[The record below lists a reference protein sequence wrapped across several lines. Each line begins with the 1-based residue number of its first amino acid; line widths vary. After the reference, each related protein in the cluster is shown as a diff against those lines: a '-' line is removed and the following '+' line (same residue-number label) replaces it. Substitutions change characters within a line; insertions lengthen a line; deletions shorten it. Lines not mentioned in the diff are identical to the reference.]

1 VSSPFRLTEVE
12 RAGRYDLLVR
22 ATTLR
27 EPPVLSEAGL
37 RLLLDAA
44 TAPRP
49 PDELPAHLRPQLQRL
64 ITAGLAGGDGRLTPQ
79 ARDIVKV
86 IEQPAIWL
94 RIEAAGGQP
103 MTWTAWLSNKLAVIV
118 ARDGPADDYT
128 LRTVIPGWVPV
139 QAVRWL
145 GIGPRDVPAG
155 PRDVPAGPRDV
166 PAGPRDSQ
174 ASARALPARRPVLP
188 MTTMLSWLDEP
199 GIPPPGDD
207 PVLAQIWAQP
217 GRLWAIEVAPDGGRV
232 LVLDAAE
239 AGLWLVTGAG
249 STDDAGDV
257 VLLPLPPRTFWR
269 MLLTFIA
276 SASEMANASKVPSPA
291 PAANRSTATRND
303 HLL

>member
-1 VSSPFRLTEVE
+1 VRSPFRLTEVE
-12 RAGRYDLLVR
+12 RASRYDLLVR

-37 RLLLDAA
+37 RLLLGAA
-44 TAPRP
+44 AAPRTS
-49 PDELPAHLRPQLQRL
+49 DELPAHLRPQLQRL
-64 ITAGLAGGDGRLTPQ
+64 IAAGLADGDGRLTPQ
-79 ARDIVKV
+79 AGDIVKV

-94 RIEAAGGQP
+94 RIETAGGQP

-118 ARDGPADDYT
+118 ARAGPADDYT

-139 QAVRWL
+139 EAVRWL
-145 GIGPRDVPAG
+145 GIGPRDMPAG
-155 PRDVPAGPRDV
+155 PRDPR
-166 PAGPRDSQ
+166 
-174 ASARALPARRPVLP
+174 ASARARSARRPVLP
-188 MTTMLSWLDEP
+188 MAAMLSWLDEP
-199 GIPPPGDD
+199 AIPPPGDD

-239 AGLWLVTGAG
+239 AGLWLVTGTDSA
-249 STDDAGDV
+249 DDAEDL
-257 VLLPLPPRTFWR
+257 VLMPLPPRTFWR

-276 SASEMANASKVPSPA
+276 SASEVASASKVPSAA
-291 PAANRSTATRND
+291 PAANPSTAMRNG

>member
-37 RLLLDAA
+37 RLLLGAA
-44 TAPRP
+44 TAPLP
-49 PDELPAHLRPQLQRL
+49 SDELPAHLRPQLQRL
-64 ITAGLAGGDGRLTPQ
+64 IAAGLAGGDGRLTPQ
-79 ARDIVKV
+79 AGDIVKV
-86 IEQPAIWL
+86 IGQPAIWL

-118 ARDGPADDYT
+118 ARAGPADDYT
-128 LRTVIPGWVPV
+128 LRAVIPGWVPV
-139 QAVRWL
+139 EAVRWL
-145 GIGPRDVPAG
+145 GIGPRDMPAG
-155 PRDVPAGPRDV
+155 PRDMPAGPRDM
-166 PAGPRDSQ
+166 P
-174 ASARALPARRPVLP
+174 ASARARPARRPVLP

-199 GIPPPGDD
+199 DIPPPGDD

-249 STDDAGDV
+249 SADDAEDV

-276 SASEMANASKVPSPA
+276 SASEMANASKVPSAA
-291 PAANRSTATRND
+291 PAANRSTAMRND